1 MLWFIQADLLLYT
14 KWDRFSRNATDAYAM
29 IASLKKLGVEPQAVE
44 QPLDMNVPENKM
56 ILAVYLTAP
65 EIEND
70 RRGMN
75 TKAGIR
81 QAKKEGRWMGKAPI
95 GYINKVAENGKRYIA
110 LKEPE
115 ASIMKWVFERLAEGN
130 YSAEQVLKAM
140 REKGIQCSKNNFYN
154 TIKNPGYCGKIRLPK
169 FGDEDARLV
178 QGLHEPL
185 ITETLFYDV
194 QDVLDNRRKVYGT
207 PISTPEDLPLRGF
220 LKCPKC
226 PTRMLTGS
234 ASKGKKNHVIYY
246 HCTSACGIRFN
257 AKQANEAFA
266 QELMMYIPR
275 NGYDE
280 LFVNVVT
287 DCYNNQNRSVKEER
301 KDFIQEINTLT
312 KRMENARNLML
323 DNDIEAVDYRAI
335 KEECNEKIA
344 RLEARLS
351 DLNAENST
359 VIDI

>member
-1 MLWFIQADLLLYT
+1 
-14 KWDRFSRNATDAYAM
+14 M

-194 QDVLDNRRKVYGT
+194 QDVLDNRRKVYALQSQHQR
-207 PISTPEDLPLRGF
+207 I
-220 LKCPKC
+220 C
-226 PTRMLTGS
+226 
-234 ASKGKKNHVIYY
+234 
-246 HCTSACGIRFN
+246 
-257 AKQANEAFA
+257 
-266 QELMMYIPR
+266 
-275 NGYDE
+275 
-280 LFVNVVT
+280 
-287 DCYNNQNRSVKEER
+287 
-301 KDFIQEINTLT
+301 
-312 KRMENARNLML
+312 
-323 DNDIEAVDYRAI
+323 
-335 KEECNEKIA
+335 
-344 RLEARLS
+344 RLEAF
-351 DLNAENST
+351 
-359 VIDI
+359 